1 MYCGIYH
8 NVEVKCK
15 MSTKEGK
22 KNGNTVLEVSYFIY
36 EVIHYLKEIKLYVA
50 NSKIQLKEK
59 RNRQEVNRKD

>member
-1 MYCGIYH
+1 MYCGIYN

-36 EVIHYLKEIKLYVA
+36 EVIHYLKEI
-50 NSKIQLKEK
+50 
-59 RNRQEVNRKD
+59 D